1 MDSENVVGNKIIA
14 NPLLIHL
21 NQSQTIL
28 GTLCMFHNPLSGL
41 WPKSRTEKMYN
52 RRKSRWQKG
61 RRRIH
66 KVSAGV
72 RPGIF
77 GPMRWCSLCCVFRQA
92 TALPLA
98 NLFASCF
105 VCDMTGRPE
114 KSPILSNWK
123 GAPCSHCSGIRQSL
137 VNKLIRLS
145 CLYTG
150 TRLQSN

>member
-1 MDSENVVGNKIIA
+1 MWLGIRLLQIHCLYTSI
-14 NPLLIHL
+14 NPKLYWALFAC
-21 NQSQTIL
+21 STIPCL
-28 GTLCMFHNPLSGL
+28 GFG
-41 WPKSRTEKMYN
+41 PKVEQKKMYN
-52 RRKSRWQKG
+52 RRKSQWQKG

-72 RPGIF
+72 RPRIF

-105 VCDMTGRPE
+105 VCDMTGQPE

-123 GAPCSHCSGIRQSL
+123 GAPCSHCSGIRQSS
-137 VNKLIRLS
+137 VNKLIQLS

-150 TRLQSN
+150 TRL